1 MKRLAL
7 IVATLL
13 CLLAP
18 ASAFAAAP
26 YDPLGDACS
35 SGGGVNGV
43 QGASACSAT
52 TKNTVTG
59 PNGVLKKVSLIMAV
73 ISGVVAVIIILLSGF
88 RYITSAGDAQ
98 KAASARSAI
107 VGAVVGLVV
116 IAASESIIVFV
127 VSKI

>member
-1 MKRLAL
+1 
-7 IVATLL
+7 
-13 CLLAP
+13 
-18 ASAFAAAP
+18 
-26 YDPLGDACS
+26 
-35 SGGGVNGV
+35 
-43 QGASACSAT
+43 
-52 TKNTVTG
+52 
-59 PNGVLKKVSLIMAV
+59 VLKKVSLIMAV